1 MVNIHHIN
9 DTTPPV
15 KGPQDSTP
23 KTGNK
28 DAFTSALNRALD
40 KTQPSEIQKDQPQGL
55 GEITSVRTIQI
66 PTQSDL
72 VSGSTEKLLEL
83 LDTLSAQLQDPGV
96 SLKHMAPV
104 LETIHNRADQ
114 LVKET
119 RSLGSDHAGLRDIAN
134 QTAVTAQTEYIK
146 FQRGDY
152 LS

>member
-9 DTTPPV
+9 DTTPPI
-15 KGPQDSTP
+15 KGPQDSTR
-23 KTGNK
+23 KSGNK
-28 DAFTSALNRALD
+28 DAFTSALTRALD
-40 KTQPSEIQKDQPQGL
+40 KTQPSEMQNNPQAL

-83 LDTLSAQLQDPGV
+83 LDTFSAQLQDPGV

-104 LETIHNRADQ
+104 LETIHNKADQ

-119 RSLGSDHAGLRDIAN
+119 RDLGAEHAGLRDIAN

>member
-9 DTTPPV
+9 DTTPSI
-15 KGPQDSTP
+15 KGPQDSP
-23 KTGNK
+23 RKSGNK

-40 KTQPSEIQKDQPQGL
+40 KTPPSDIQQNLPQGL
-55 GEITSVRTIQI
+55 GEIPSAQTIQI

-104 LETIHNRADQ
+104 LETIHNSADQ

-119 RSLGSDHAGLRDIAN
+119 RFLGSDHAGLRDIAN

>member
-15 KGPQDSTP
+15 KGPQDGTR
-23 KTGNK
+23 KAGNK
-28 DAFTSALNRALD
+28 DAFTSALTRALD
-40 KTQPSEIQKDQPQGL
+40 KTQPSEIQKNPPQAL
-55 GEITSVRTIQI
+55 GEIASVRTIQI
-66 PTQSDL
+66 PAQSDL

-83 LDTLSAQLQDPGV
+83 LDSLSSQLQDPGV

-104 LETIHNRADQ
+104 LETIHNKADQ

-119 RSLGSDHAGLRDIAN
+119 RSLGSDHAGLREIAN